1 MNFMM
6 DNILG
11 DFRRMKQNS
20 GFEVKWTE
28 VSLRAAGH
36 WLCDFASTLDSSE
49 LLFLHW

>member
-11 DFRRMKQNS
+11 DFRRMKQKS

-28 VSLRAAGH
+28 VGLRAAGH
-36 WLCDFASTLDSSE
+36 WLCDFVSTLNSSE